1 MLTPL
6 SKARFMPW
14 GILRVLINY
23 YRSKRSR
30 IEINEMK
37 CGLKPAQSSRRLDL
51 SEIRDVIYVEPLDA
65 ALTDED
71 DIEK

>member
-1 MLTPL
+1 
-6 SKARFMPW
+6 
-14 GILRVLINY
+14 
-23 YRSKRSR
+23 
-30 IEINEMK
+30 MK

>member
-1 MLTPL
+1 M
-6 SKARFMPW
+6 
-14 GILRVLINY
+14 INY